1 MLTVTPPEP
10 VPGARLLFSLDP
22 AVSHLNHGSFGA
34 VPVPVQR
41 AQQRLRDEMEA
52 NPVRF
57 FAGGALDD
65 RVTAARRHLA
75 TFVGLDPDGCA
86 VIPNA
91 TTGVSIVL
99 GSLDLARG
107 DEILTTDHRYGAVA
121 MAIERACRET
131 GALVREVPIRL
142 DATDDD
148 VVAALRAAMSG
159 RTRLV
164 ALDLITSP
172 TARLMPVAA
181 VHAALRGT
189 GVPMFVDA
197 AHAPG
202 VISNPAP
209 AEFWVGNLHKWAYAP
224 RGTALLHVAARWR
237 GRVRTPVVS
246 WREAEGFPGS
256 LEFSGVTDPT
266 AWLAAPVGTYVLR
279 TLGLDRVRHHNAA
292 LAAYAQATVGA
303 ALGHTPDSLPT
314 PTGPP
319 TGTAP
324 TGTAP
329 TSTGTRGRPAS
340 GTPGSPAEGTPGSG
354 ALPMRIV
361 PLPAGIASTPD
372 DAMLLRRRI
381 ADELQTEVQVSSWR
395 NRGFL
400 RLSANIYN
408 LADEYDRL
416 AERLP
421 AFLKSL

>member
-1 MLTVTPPEP
+1 MLNAKPPEP

-57 FAGGALDD
+57 YAGGALYD

-75 TFVGLDPDGCA
+75 SFVGLDPDGCA
-86 VIPNA
+86 LVPNA
-91 TTGVSIVL
+91 TTGVAVALDSVGL
-99 GSLDLARG
+99 GRG

-121 MAIERACRET
+121 LAVERTCRET
-131 GALVREVPIRL
+131 GAVVREVPVRL
-142 DATDDD
+142 DATDDE
-148 VVAALRAAMSG
+148 VVAAVRAGVTA

-164 ALDLITSP
+164 VLDLITSP
-172 TARLMPVAA
+172 TARVMPVAG
-181 VHAALRGT
+181 VHAALHGT
-189 GVPMFVDA
+189 GVPLLVDA

-202 VISNPAP
+202 VIGAPTP

-246 WREAEGFPGS
+246 WREGEGFPGS

-279 TLGLDRVRHHNAA
+279 TLGLDRVREHNAA
-292 LAAYAQATVGA
+292 LVAYGQATVGA
-303 ALGHTPDSLPT
+303 ALGLAPDALP
-314 PTGPP
+314 GP
-319 TGTAP
+319 GA
-324 TGTAP
+324 A
-329 TSTGTRGRPAS
+329 
-340 GTPGSPAEGTPGSG
+340 
-354 ALPMRIV
+354 ALPMRVV
-361 PLPAGIASTPD
+361 PLPAGLVTDPD
-372 DAMLLRRRI
+372 SAAGLRRRV
-381 ADELQTEVQVSSWR
+381 ADELQTEVQISSWR
-395 NRGFL
+395 GRGFL
-400 RLSANIYN
+400 RLSANVYN
-408 LADEYDRL
+408 LAEEYDRL

-421 AFLKSL
+421 AFLGP